1 MCKSRL
7 LRHPVLIIIEMKT
20 LKDHIKRTISIGE
33 SELEHVVQSFQILHL
48 EKEDHLIKVGQ
59 YCDNY
64 YFVEKGSL
72 RIYTM
77 VDNLVVT
84 NWFAFEGIFFTD
96 LESYTYQCQAKFN
109 IQAIENCTLLYISR
123 KNMNA
128 LLQQYPAWNELV
140 RKTWEQAFLRLTQI
154 VLSVQ
159 TINAKGRY
167 EHLFSHLE
175 LMQKPQPPQSPPQP
189 AQSKDIISVPGIPDS
204 SLSKK

>member
-1 MCKSRL
+1 M
-7 LRHPVLIIIEMKT
+7 IEMKT
-20 LKDHIKRTISIGE
+20 LKDHIKRTISVAE
-33 SELEHVVQSFQILHL
+33 SELEYMVNSFQSMTID
-48 EKEDHLIKVGQ
+48 KESHLIKAGQ

-64 YFVEKGSL
+64 YFVETGSL

-84 NWFAFEGIFFTD
+84 NWFAFEGNFFTD

-109 IQAIENCTLLYISR
+109 IQAIENCTILYISR

-128 LLQQYPAWNELV
+128 LLDKYPAAWGELV
-140 RKTWEQAFLRLTQI
+140 RKTWEQAFIRLSQI

-159 TINAKGRY
+159 SLSATKRY
-167 EHLFSHLE
+167 EHLFNHHHE
-175 LMQKPQPPQSPPQP
+175 LIQNTP
-189 AQSKDIISVPGIPDS
+189 AKDLATLLGITDS